1 LKILFIVAAAL
12 LLSPV
17 AAFAQ
22 IPSREDILNN
32 TLAGPV
38 FLDAFWTN
46 RTSAPADGSPL
57 EKTEV
62 GPGEGASVLAVTLV
76 NRGLSD
82 ITAVTGRLDL
92 PNSFG
97 GLGADSEAAIATSN
111 EIIPAGDTFVL
122 FFQVN
127 VESTAKV
134 REYQAHLTVSYSR
147 IVETGSLRTA
157 EIDVPFRL
165 TGKVTLDALTQ
176 TQQLKPGVLNNIEVE
191 IINRGSADATGVTV
205 ILSGLSNTATSS
217 DSSRDSNSSI
227 IGQRVFEIGS
237 ISAGSSYKLMSA
249 IFADIST
256 AGTAQNVLLQVSYG
270 DVYGTRKTAD
280 LTVGLTVSAD
290 TPTSVL
296 NVAPSSDDTKLTAG
310 NIEDLNFTVTNVAK
324 KEVSDIIVSLSSQ
337 SDSLSILG
345 DSKWSIQSL
354 GPGESQSLSSKIFA
368 SKSLVGLPISF
379 AVNVQYLSD
388 GQVKTDDLNLGAYVE
403 GTIDVKLQQLS
414 VNYVANVP
422 NLVGNLL
429 NEGNTVALFTTVE
442 IVTSDQNAS
451 TLRPIS
457 SQPQY
462 LGDLTDNS
470 PLPFSIPL
478 RSSGAQRPDGEG
490 AGLQSNSISPGNYP
504 VTLRIVYKDDLRNS
518 HELLITSEVN
528 IQPNR
533 QPGPGQ
539 QGNAMGQN
547 LVIFLAVGIAVASG
561 LAVFFIR
568 RRKSKKSV
576 FGKLGNKDD
585 IQFLLDTQDKKEVD
599 AGK

>member
-1 LKILFIVAAAL
+1 MNILFIVAAVLLFSPLAAL
-12 LLSPV
+12 
-17 AAFAQ
+17 AQ
-22 IPSREDILNN
+22 IPSQEDILSRG
-32 TLAGPV
+32 LAGPV

-46 RTSAPADGSPL
+46 RTSAPVDGSPL

-127 VESTAKV
+127 VESTAKI

-176 TQQLKPGVLNNIEVE
+176 TQQLKPSILNNIEVE

-237 ISAGSSYKLMSA
+237 ISASSSYKLMSA

-296 NVAPSSDDTKLTAG
+296 NVAQSSDDTKLTAG

-442 IVTSDQNAS
+442 IVTSGQPDQNAN
-451 TLRPIS
+451 TLRPTS

-478 RSSGAQRPDGEG
+478 RSSGTSRPDGEG
-490 AGLQSNSISPGNYP
+490 VGLQS
-504 VTLRIVYKDDLRNS
+504 
-518 HELLITSEVN
+518 
-528 IQPNR
+528 
-533 QPGPGQ
+533 
-539 QGNAMGQN
+539 
-547 LVIFLAVGIAVASG
+547 
-561 LAVFFIR
+561 
-568 RRKSKKSV
+568 
-576 FGKLGNKDD
+576 
-585 IQFLLDTQDKKEVD
+585 
-599 AGK
+599 